1 MIIEILDRKK
11 SIIYDATEDFISID
25 WSFDDRTD
33 KNIVTLKMNIINDVL
48 KNILKSSKK
57 KAVYIRLV
65 MHDVTS
71 SIYTLCK
78 IRHPII
84 FIDYSE
90 MCIISCEKGDDT
102 IINYK

>member
-25 WSFDDRTD
+25 WSFDERND
-33 KNIVTLKMNIINDVL
+33 KNIVTLKMNITNDVL

-90 MCIISCEKGDDT
+90 MCVISCEKGEDT
-102 IINYK
+102 IINYN

>member
-25 WSFDDRTD
+25 WSFDERTD
-33 KNIVTLKMNIINDVL
+33 KNIVTLKMNVTNDVL
-48 KNILKSSKK
+48 KNILKSSNK

-102 IINYK
+102 IINYN

>member
-33 KNIVTLKMNIINDVL
+33 KNIVTLKMNVTNDVL

-90 MCIISCEKGDDT
+90 MCIISCEKGDDA

>member
-33 KNIVTLKMNIINDVL
+33 KNIVTLKMNVTNDAL

-102 IINYK
+102 IINYN

>member
-25 WSFDDRTD
+25 WSFDDRID
-33 KNIVTLKMNIINDVL
+33 KNIV
-48 KNILKSSKK
+48 KSSKK

-71 SIYTLCK
+71 SIYTLCR

-90 MCIISCEKGDDT
+90 MCVISCEKGEDT
-102 IINYK
+102 IINYN

>member
-25 WSFDDRTD
+25 WSFDDRND
-33 KNIVTLKMNIINDVL
+33 KNIVTLKMNVTNNVL
-48 KNILKSSKK
+48 EKILKSSMK

-78 IRHPII
+78 IRYPII

-90 MCIISCEKGDDT
+90 MCVISCEKGEDT

>member
-1 MIIEILDRKK
+1 MIIEVLDRKK

-25 WSFDDRTD
+25 WSFDDRND
-33 KNIVTLKMNIINDVL
+33 KNIVTLKMNVTNDVL

-84 FIDYSE
+84 FLDYSD
-90 MCIISCEKGDDT
+90 MCVISCEKGGDP
-102 IINYK
+102 IIKYN

>member
-25 WSFDDRTD
+25 WSFDDRND
-33 KNIVTLKMNIINDVL
+33 KNIVTLKMNVTNNVL
-48 KNILKSSKK
+48 EKILKSSKK

-78 IRHPII
+78 IRYPII

-90 MCIISCEKGDDT
+90 MCIISCEKGEDT
-102 IINYK
+102 IINYN

>member
-25 WSFDDRTD
+25 WSFDERTD
-33 KNIVTLKMNIINDVL
+33 KNIVTLKMNVTNDVL
-48 KNILKSSKK
+48 KNILKSRIK
-57 KAVYIRLV
+57 KAIYIRLV

-71 SIYTLCK
+71 SIFTLCK

-84 FIDYSE
+84 FLDYSE
-90 MCIISCEKGDDT
+90 MCVISCEKGDDT
-102 IINYK
+102 IINYN

>member
-1 MIIEILDRKK
+1 MIIELLDRKK

-25 WSFDDRTD
+25 WSFDDRNNT
-33 KNIVTLKMNIINDVL
+33 NIVTLKMNVTNDVL

-84 FIDYSE
+84 FLDYSD
-90 MCIISCEKGDDT
+90 MCVISCEKGEDT
-102 IINYK
+102 IINYN

>member
-25 WSFDDRTD
+25 WSFDERTD
-33 KNIVTLKMNIINDVL
+33 KNIVTLKMNITNVVL
-48 KNILKSSKK
+48 KNILKSRIK
-57 KAVYIRLV
+57 KAIYIRLV

-90 MCIISCEKGDDT
+90 MCVISCEKGDDT
-102 IINYK
+102 IINYN

>member
-25 WSFDDRTD
+25 WSFDERTD
-33 KNIVTLKMNIINDVL
+33 KNIVTLKMNVTNDVL
-48 KNILKSSKK
+48 KNILKSRIK
-57 KAVYIRLV
+57 KAIYIRLV

-84 FIDYSE
+84 FLDYSE
-90 MCIISCEKGDDT
+90 MCVISCEKGDDT
-102 IINYK
+102 IINYN